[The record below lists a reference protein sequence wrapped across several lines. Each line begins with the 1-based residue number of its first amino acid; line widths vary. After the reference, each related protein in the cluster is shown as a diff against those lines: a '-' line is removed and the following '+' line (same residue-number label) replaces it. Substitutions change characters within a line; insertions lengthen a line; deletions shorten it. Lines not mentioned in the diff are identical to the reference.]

1 MNNLIFLG
9 LAGAGKGTQAKM
21 LSGFLN
27 VPMISSG
34 DLFRFHLG
42 NKTELGIEAN
52 KFMST
57 GALVPD
63 NITINMILKRI
74 QEQDCKEGFILDGFP
89 RTLDQAESLNKSIV
103 GDINTVVY
111 IEVEETELLRRLSD
125 RVICEAC
132 NAILSKLNING
143 MDSNCPECDNPS
155 LSQRQDDL
163 PEVVQN
169 RLKTQIPLINQLVNY
184 YKQKEILIS
193 VNGQQNKDIVEFD
206 IQTKLGLH

>member
-132 NAILSKLNING
+132 NAILSKLV
-143 MDSNCPECDNPS
+143 MAP
-155 LSQRQDDL
+155 
-163 PEVVQN
+163 
-169 RLKTQIPLINQLVNY
+169 
-184 YKQKEILIS
+184 
-193 VNGQQNKDIVEFD
+193 
-206 IQTKLGLH
+206 